1 MSMCVLPT
9 LHVLG
14 SYAVD
19 APGHGSAGRMG
30 EVKGIINGAEVLQQ
44 KGVGDGGVMWV
55 VVEGDPIPRGGGG
68 NQVEETVISD
78 I

>member
-19 APGHGSAGRMG
+19 AQGHGGAGRMG
-30 EVKGIINGAEVLQQ
+30 EVKGVINGAEVLQQ
-44 KGVGDGGVMWV
+44 RGWEM
-55 VVEGDPIPRGGGG
+55 EG
-68 NQVEETVISD
+68 
-78 I
+78 